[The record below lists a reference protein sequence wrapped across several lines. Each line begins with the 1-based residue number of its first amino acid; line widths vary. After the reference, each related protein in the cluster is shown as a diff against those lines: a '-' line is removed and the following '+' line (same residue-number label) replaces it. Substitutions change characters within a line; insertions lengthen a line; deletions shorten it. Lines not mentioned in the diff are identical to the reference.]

1 MPKIVIYTPEYRDSF
16 IALNKEW
23 IETYFRIEES
33 DKETFKHVDKIIT
46 DGGQIFIAIADDGMP
61 AGCCALKNHPESDSH
76 ELAKMAV
83 SPKYQGQHIGSMLGK
98 SLLDYAARHGVK
110 RIYLEGNTRLHASIA
125 LYRSLGFKEVPLKEK
140 IYDRCDIV
148 MEKIL

>member
-23 IETYFRIEES
+23 IETYFRMEES

-46 DGGQIFIAIADDGMP
+46 DGGQIFIAIADDGML